1 MNSWI
6 EKHPGW
12 EYKLWT
18 EENLPKLINY
28 KHFVATYK
36 PSGKAN
42 IVRYELLYK
51 YGGVY
56 VDADARCLNAL
67 EEIFL
72 ENESFAGWENE
83 QKRPGLVN
91 NCFMGATKG
100 NRLIKKLV
108 DGISQLDADKLSDP
122 NLSPTWIATG
132 PQFLTNTIKE
142 NPDYQ
147 MTIYPSHFFSPQH
160 FTGEKYTGTGKI
172 YAEHVWGSTETQVGK
187 LGMDYE
193 LLSLTAPKN
202 FPRPK
207 GRTSPKL
214 KDPPIEIMERLA
226 QLYYNKKY
234 DIAEASCKEVL
245 KKFRR
250 SPALWNLFASSLHDA
265 GKHQEAIKA
274 SSEAV
279 KLKPDFIDG
288 LITLGNALRGAKR
301 SQEAIKQYEF
311 ALGLDANNTAAQLN
325 RGSALRDIGKI
336 DEALVAYMSATR
348 TDPEYAPAYL
358 NLGLALAA
366 KSNFIAA
373 IDNFDKALQIDGQM
387 VQALVGKAE
396 VYTNLEHIEQAIVSL
411 KEARLIAPKDEQIV
425 TLLADSYQRSG
436 NLSEAA
442 EAHKAGIIDNPGSIK
457 LMVALQRLVTKLG
470 QFDSSIELAK
480 EILRLEPSENALMEA
495 AYIELQRR
503 QTSSSIAYCQKILE
517 LYPNNARAYGYLGMA
532 YLDSAD
538 LDQSISML
546 DRAQELAPEWQDPMS
561 NRCYAMNFSDQ
572 FSQKDIFNYAC
583 TFEGRFPG
591 PVPPIV
597 HDRNR
602 FTKNRK
608 IKIGYMSAD
617 FKRHSSSYFLLP
629 LIANHDHSKFETY
642 GYYNDFRADSSTEE
656 HKIHLD
662 HWRDIGDLG
671 DLELIELIRRDGI
684 QILVDLSGHTAG
696 NRLTALASKPA
707 PVQLHWHMYANTLG
721 MSSIDYRLTDS
732 ILEPYGETDSLYK
745 EQLYRLDDGVVCY
758 RGPDFI
764 KNNDK
769 STSEK
774 GRSFTFGSLNSAS
787 KMTPSV
793 ISLWAEILEKTP
805 GSTMLL
811 ASRQL
816 ESEDLQDEFRK
827 RFSVEGISPDRLE
840 LAFAKTNGQLAD
852 LYKKIDLGLDPF
864 PFNGITT
871 TCETLWAGV
880 PVLCLRGHNGVSRTS
895 ASILSYSDCQELI
908 TESKEEYLEKALY
921 YFNNP
926 EKLRRIT
933 NQVRTTFRNSI
944 VCDGAVFAKN
954 TERAYEHMW
963 QAFTE
968 DSIFVQPISER

>member
-1 MNSWI
+1 MQ
-6 EKHPGW
+6 KHPDW
-12 EYKLWT
+12 EYCLWT
-18 EENLPKLINY
+18 EENLPDLKNLSQ
-28 KHFVATYK
+28 FTAMTEL
-36 PSGKAN
+36 SGKAD
-42 IVRYELLYK
+42 ILRYEILFNQ
-51 YGGVY
+51 GGIY
-56 VDADARCLNAL
+56 IDADAKCLNPL
-67 EEIFL
+67 DDFFL
-72 ENESFAGWENE
+72 ENECFSCWENE
-83 QKRPGLVN
+83 LRRPGLIACGFIGTVIN
-91 NCFMGATKG
+91 NPLLAL
-100 NRLIKKLV
+100 LIE
-108 DGISQLDADKLSDP
+108 GISQKDP
-122 NLSPTWIATG
+122 ANLANSQLSPAWETVG
-132 PQFLTNTIKE
+132 PKYFTEIINTNPNSEIK
-142 NPDYQ
+142 
-147 MTIYPSHFFSPQH
+147 IYPSHFFIPQH
-160 FTGEKYTGTGKI
+160 FTGEKYTGTDKI
-172 YAEHVWGSTETQVGK
+172 YADHVWGSTKTNDGK
-187 LGMDYE
+187 LGLDYE
-193 LLSLTAPKN
+193 ILSKNVPAN

-207 GRTSPKL
+207 GKTSSKL
-214 KDPPIEIMERLA
+214 KDPPIEVMERLA
-226 QLYYNKKY
+226 QLYYDKEHR
-234 DIAEASCKEVL
+234 IAEESCREVL

-250 SPALWNLFASSLHDA
+250 SPALWNLFASSLHGA
-265 GKHQEAIKA
+265 GKHQEAVKA

-336 DEALVAYMSATR
+336 DEALVAYVSATR
-348 TDPEYAPAYL
+348 IDPNYAPAYL
-358 NLGLALAA
+358 NLGLALAV

-387 VQALVGKAE
+387 VQALVGKAK
-396 VYTNLEHIEQAIVSL
+396 VYTNSGHIEHAIVSL

-436 NLSEAA
+436 DLSEAA

-457 LMVALQRLVTKLG
+457 LMVALQRLVNKLG
-470 QFDSSIELAK
+470 QFESSIELAK
-480 EILRLEPSENALMEA
+480 EILRLAPSENAFLEV
-495 AYIELQRR
+495 AYVELQRR
-503 QTSSSIAYCQKILE
+503 QIYSSISYCKKALE
-517 LYPNNARAYGYLGMA
+517 LNTDSPRSYAYLGMA
-532 YLDSAD
+532 YLDTAD
-538 LDQSISML
+538 LDQCISML

-572 FSQKDIFNYAC
+572 FSQEDIFNYAC
-583 TFEGRFPG
+583 TFEARFPG
-591 PVPPIV
+591 PVPQMV
-597 HDRNR
+597 HDKNR
-602 FTKNRK
+602 FTKNQK
-608 IKIGYMSAD
+608 IKIGYISAD
-617 FKRHSSSYFLLP
+617 FRRHSSSYFLLP
-629 LIANHDHSKFETY
+629 LIANHDHRKFETY
-642 GYYNDFRADSSTEE
+642 GYYNDFKTDSYTEE

-671 DLELIELIRRDGI
+671 DRELIELISNDGI

-732 ILEPYGETDSLYK
+732 ILEPYGETDPLYK
-745 EQLYRLDDGVVCY
+745 EKLYRLDDGVVCY
-758 RGPDFI
+758 RGPNFI

-769 STSEK
+769 STSVKE
-774 GRSFTFGSLNSAS
+774 RSFTFGSLNSAA
-787 KMTPSV
+787 KMTPRV

-805 GSTMLL
+805 GSKLLL

-827 RFSVEGISPDRLE
+827 RFNAEGIDPDRLE

-895 ASILSYSDCQELI
+895 ASILSYADLPELI
-908 TESKEEYLEKALY
+908 SESREAYLEKAIR
-921 YFNNP
+921 YFKEP
-926 EKLRRIT
+926 KELQRISEAVT
-933 NQVRTTFRNSI
+933 RSFRSSI

-954 TERAYEHMW
+954 IERAYELMW

-968 DSIFVQPISER
+968 DSVYTQSPSNSHV